1 MPIELLSMLGG
12 GVAGFIFKF
21 VATQQEAQERAF
33 ERVVRAQEVSDAS
46 SDRAAVRGTVIG
58 RRVLLF
64 TILWVVAI
72 APFAAALI
80 GIPTFV
86 ETERASWDILGW
98 FTGGFER
105 MEGVIVIEELRAS
118 VVAAVG
124 FYLGSGTVSRGSR

>member
-33 ERVVRAQEVSDAS
+33 ERVVQSQELADQSN
-46 SDRAAVRGTVIG
+46 DRAAVRGTVLG

-64 TILWVVAI
+64 TILWVVAL
-72 APFAAALI
+72 APFAAAII
-80 GIPTFV
+80 GIPTYV
-86 ETERASWDILGW
+86 ETERAPWDVLGW
-98 FTGGFER
+98 FTGGFQQLQ
-105 MEGVIVIEELRAS
+105 GVIVLEELRAA

-124 FYLGSGTVSRGSR
+124 FYLGSGAVSRRR

>member
-124 FYLGSGTVSRGSR
+124 FYLGSGTVSRRSR

>member
-33 ERVVRAQEVSDAS
+33 ERVVRSQELADESG
-46 SDRAAVRGTVIG
+46 DRAAVRGSVLG

-64 TILWVVAI
+64 TILWVVAL
-72 APFAAALI
+72 APFVAALI
-80 GIPTFV
+80 GIPTYV
-86 ETERASWDILGW
+86 ETERAPWDVLGW
-98 FTGGFER
+98 FSGGFQQLQ
-105 MEGVIVIEELRAS
+105 GVIVLEELRAA

-124 FYLGSGTVSRGSR
+124 FYLGSGAVSRRR

>member
-33 ERVVRAQEVSDAS
+33 ERVVKSQELADQSN
-46 SDRAAVRGTVIG
+46 DRAALRGTVLG

-64 TILWVVAI
+64 TILWAVAL
-72 APFAAALI
+72 APFVAALI
-80 GIPTFV
+80 GIPTYV
-86 ETERASWDILGW
+86 ETERASWDVLGW
-98 FTGGFER
+98 FTGGFEQLQ
-105 MEGVIVIEELRAS
+105 GVIVLEELRAA

-124 FYLGSGTVSRGSR
+124 FYLGSGAVSRRG

>member
-33 ERVVRAQEVSDAS
+33 ERVVKAQDVSDTS
-46 SDRAAVRGTVIG
+46 NDRAAVRGTIVG

-64 TILWVVAI
+64 TILWVVAF
-72 APFAAALI
+72 APFVAALV
-80 GIPTFV
+80 GIPTYV
-86 ETERASWDILGW
+86 ETERAPWDVLGW

-105 MEGVIVIEELRAS
+105 LEGVIVIEELRAA

-124 FYLGSGTVSRGSR
+124 FYLGSGTISRRLR